1 MALTNAERQAQGRTH
16 DIAAPSLGLGRFSA
30 DVETLGMILL
40 KGVLKCRRTAR
51 LVRMGGAAADN
62 QTNYDRPRHD
72 DHAERYDASNQQL
85 SPQRHVHS
93 LAPVAREDYH
103 ISAGRKSSLRR
114 FCSPA
119 WVAPSSYALREPIVG
134 GAVEFRDGRGGGW
147 QDHPRLFVCGEN
159 MELRGNASESSKVQA
174 RTKRI
179 SSPATA

>member
-1 MALTNAERQAQGRTH
+1 
-16 DIAAPSLGLGRFSA
+16 
-30 DVETLGMILL
+30 
-40 KGVLKCRRTAR
+40 
-51 LVRMGGAAADN
+51 
-62 QTNYDRPRHD
+62 
-72 DHAERYDASNQQL
+72 L

>member
-30 DVETLGMILL
+30 DVETLGKILL
-40 KGVLKCRRTAR
+40 KGVLKCRRTTR

-119 WVAPSSYALREPIVG
+119 WVAPSTRRFDPQRT
-134 GAVEFRDGRGGGW
+134 FRPLSLPTSRSCANRCGGGRSAP
-147 QDHPRLFVCGEN
+147 HPHPFIGGGPVPMCC
-159 MELRGNASESSKVQA
+159 
-174 RTKRI
+174 
-179 SSPATA
+179 